1 MLATEPKRS
10 IHAIMK
16 SAINEQGSIEH
27 RSQSE
32 EVHTQARALIKTQR
46 TMVLATQEN
55 KVPWTAPVY
64 YVYAKPKFYFFSS
77 PKARH
82 IRQAGP
88 ERMVAA
94 SIYIDSDQWQEI
106 QGLQMCGVLLEV
118 KKSTERLK
126 AVARFLVKF
135 PFAKP
140 FLQPETEKQIGTPS
154 VGEKVRLYAFIPRE
168 THFVNNR
175 MGFGKR
181 LSVTL

>member
-1 MLATEPKRS
+1 MKTE
-10 IHAIMK
+10 IE
-16 SAINEQGSIEH
+16 EQGSIDH
-27 RSQSE
+27 HSQSE
-32 EVHTQARALIKTQR
+32 EVRTQAFTLIKTQR

-55 KVPWTAPVY
+55 NVPWTAPVY

-88 ERMVAA
+88 KRMVAA
-94 SIYIDSDQWQEI
+94 SIFIDSDQWQEI
-106 QGLQMCGVLLEV
+106 QGLQMCGALLEV

-126 AVARFLVKF
+126 AVARFLIKF

-140 FLQPETEKQIGTPS
+140 FLQPETGKQIGAPR

-168 THFVNNR
+168 AHIVNNR
-175 MGFGKR
+175 IGFGKR
-181 LSVTL
+181 LSIQL